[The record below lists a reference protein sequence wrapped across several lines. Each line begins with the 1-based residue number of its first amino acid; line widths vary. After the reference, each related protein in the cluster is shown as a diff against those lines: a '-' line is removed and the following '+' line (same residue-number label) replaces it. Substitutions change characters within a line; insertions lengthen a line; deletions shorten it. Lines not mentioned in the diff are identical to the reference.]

1 MKTFKEYENID
12 KACEECIFEHEAEGI
27 YEAEYQGKKVKLN
40 DPIRGG
46 SKKFYVYVKN
56 EKGNVIKVSFGD
68 TTGLSIKRDD
78 PARRRSFRACLLYT
92 SPSPRDL
99 STSRMPSSA

>member
-1 MKTFKEYENID
+1 MKTFKEYEDID
-12 KACEECIFEHEAEGI
+12 KSCEECIFEHELEGI
-27 YEAEYQGKKVKLN
+27 QEQNIKVKSTKIN

-78 PARRRSFRACLLYT
+78 YGLEEKWFLV
-92 SPSPRDL
+92 
-99 STSRMPSSA
+99 